1 MSESLMAS
9 GFAETYMKRYL
20 SWPWR
25 AAVLLLFGLSGGC
38 ALFPAPAPQHDEQ
51 AVGAPLPY
59 EPPLTGLK
67 AAPVLPAVASQV
79 VRNGPR
85 RKKKIALT
93 FDACSTQSPSRF
105 DEGVIRTLIDMKV
118 PATLFLG
125 GNWME
130 EHPDETIE
138 LARYP
143 QFELANHTYLHPHL
157 PRENDE
163 RVREELRR
171 TQDLLYTLTG
181 RAATLFRAP
190 YGELDARVAR
200 LVGEEGLV
208 SIQYDLASGDPDP
221 RVSTKRLLEYVADA
235 AKNGSIVVMHMNGRG
250 WRTAEALP
258 RIILRLRKKGYKLV
272 TVSELLGRPPAPAVN
287 PDPADQGLSVP

>member
-1 MSESLMAS
+1 M
-9 GFAETYMKRYL
+9 
-20 SWPWR
+20 
-25 AAVLLLFGLSGGC
+25 LLLGLSSGC
-38 ALFPAPAPQHDEQ
+38 ALSPSPLPEHDEQ
-51 AVGAPLPY
+51 VVGAPLPY

-67 AAPVLPAVASQV
+67 AAPALPAVAAQV
-79 VRNGPR
+79 VRHGPR

-93 FDACSTQSPSRF
+93 FDACSTQGPSKF
-105 DEGVIRTLIDMKV
+105 DEGVIRTLISMQV

-130 EHPDETIE
+130 EYPDETAE

-157 PRENDE
+157 PRESDE

-181 RAATLFRAP
+181 RPATLFRAP

-200 LVGEEGLV
+200 IVGEEGLV

-221 RVSTKRLLEYVADA
+221 RVTSKRLLEYVVDA
-235 AKNGSIVVMHMNGRG
+235 SRNGSIVVMHMNGRG

-258 RIILRLRKKGYKLV
+258 RMILRLRKKGYKLV
-272 TVSELLGRPPAPAVN
+272 TVSELLGLPPASPLSQPEN
-287 PDPADQGLSVP
+287 QGLNAR

>member
-1 MSESLMAS
+1 
-9 GFAETYMKRYL
+9 MKRF
-20 SWPWR
+20 SWAWS
-25 AAVLLLFGLSGGC
+25 ANIVLLLSLTSGC
-38 ALFPAPAPQHDEQ
+38 VTPPKPSHDEQ
-51 AVGAPLPY
+51 VVGAPLPY
-59 EPPLTGLK
+59 EPPLTGIK
-67 AAPVLPAVASQV
+67 PAPALAAVAPQV
-79 VRNGPR
+79 VRHGPR

-93 FDACSTQSPSRF
+93 FDACSTQGPSKF
-105 DEGVIRTLIDMKV
+105 DEAVIRTLISMQV

-138 LARYP
+138 LARHS

-171 TQDLLYTLTG
+171 TQDMLYTLTG
-181 RAATLFRAP
+181 RTTNLYRAP
-190 YGELDARVAR
+190 YGELDDRVAR
-200 LVGEEGLV
+200 LAAEEGLI

-221 RVSTKRLLEYVADA
+221 RISAKRLMEYVTETAR
-235 AKNGSIVVMHMNGRG
+235 NGSIVVMHMNGRG

-272 TVSELLGRPPAPAVN
+272 TVSELLGQPLPPAAAIPTNPA
-287 PDPADQGLSVP
+287 QGLKAR